1 LIRFGVFEADLETG
15 ELRKRRVRIKL
26 QEQPFQILAML
37 LERPGQVVTR
47 EELHK
52 TLWGTH
58 AFVDFERGLNKAI
71 NRLREALE
79 DSAENPRFIETLP
92 KRGYRFV
99 APLHAT
105 TSSPEEPVIVV
116 NGDRRDATLRSRLF
130 RSSLLPPPDKAFLPY
145 GFTMSPD
152 ARRLAFVAVDNDGES
167 ALWIR
172 DLSGVGTLRLSGTEG
187 GTFPFWAPD
196 NERIGFF
203 ADRKL
208 KIIELGGG
216 TVRALCDA
224 PSGHGGAWNRN
235 GTILFAPSVSGPLHR
250 VHPSGGP
257 ASSATS
263 ARASVEQTHCFP
275 SFLPDDHHFLF
286 YVFRSA
292 DSDDIANGIYIG
304 TLGSDQLRLLST
316 EIVGN
321 VVYSSGHLL
330 YIRDC
335 TLVAQPFDVMRLE
348 LTGAFACITQQ
359 EIDRE
364 RVFSASGF
372 TVSDAGVIVFQSTLD
387 SATRLIW
394 FDPSGKELGPVSQDA
409 YRDPNFSPDG
419 RFLAVSSDD
428 AHNGKYSIRVFDLE
442 RGVSLR
448 LSEPSDT
455 GWPVWSSDGKQITYA
470 STTDSVCNLVRVRA
484 DGSDSPQTLLRG
496 RSMVPNCWSH
506 DGHLVFLTTERG
518 LPCLGIYSA
527 QNQSIDPFGP
537 GAEAQFSPDGQWI
550 AYIGQGGVAGGGG
563 IVVQRFP
570 ATGDRM
576 PISGSGGAQ
585 PRWSHDGRQIFYV
598 APNRN
603 LMAVSFD
610 PANGRAGRPRT
621 VFHTRIVAPN
631 LSGFQYDVAPD
642 GRFLVNSLPSNGP
655 SPLTLI
661 TGWENGR

>member
-1 LIRFGVFEADLETG
+1 MFEANLETG
-15 ELRKRRVRIKL
+15 ELRKRGVRIKI
-26 QEQPFQILAML
+26 QEQPLQILAML
-37 LERPGQVVTR
+37 LERQGQVVTR
-47 EELHK
+47 GELHK
-52 TLWGTH
+52 TLWGGHT
-58 AFVDFERGLNKAI
+58 FVDFERGLNKAI

-79 DSAENPRFIETLP
+79 DSVENPRFIETLP
-92 KRGYRFV
+92 KRGYRFIASV
-99 APLHAT
+99 CAT
-105 TSSPEEPVIVV
+105 TSNPEEPVIAV
-116 NGDRRDATLRSRLF
+116 NYDRRDATLHSRLL
-130 RSSLLPPPDKAFLPY
+130 RSSLLPPPDESFLSY
-145 GFTMSPD
+145 GFTISPD
-152 ARRLAFVAVDNDGES
+152 ARRLAFVAVDNEGES

-172 DLSGVGTLRLSGTEG
+172 DLSGVGTLRLSATEG
-187 GTFPFWAPD
+187 ATFPFWAPD

-208 KIIELGGG
+208 KTIELGGG

-224 PSGHGGAWNRN
+224 PSGHGGAWNRD
-235 GTILFAPSVSGPLHR
+235 GTILFAPSVIGPLHR
-250 VHPSGGP
+250 VRPSGGP
-257 ASSATS
+257 PSPATS

-292 DSDDIANGIYIG
+292 DSDGIGNGIYIG
-304 TLGSDQLRLLST
+304 TLGSDHLRLLST
-316 EIVGN
+316 EIAGN
-321 VVYSSGHLL
+321 VVYTSDHLL
-330 YIRDC
+330 YVRDC
-335 TLVAQPFDVMRLE
+335 TLVAQPFDVLKLE
-348 LTGAFACITQQ
+348 LTGSFACITQQ

-364 RVFSASGF
+364 RVFSASAF
-372 TVSDAGVIVFQSTLD
+372 TVANDGVIVFQSTLD

-394 FDPSGKELGPVSQDA
+394 FDPSGKELGPISQNA
-409 YRDPNFSPDG
+409 YRDPSFSSDG

-428 AHNGKYSIRVFDLE
+428 AHNGKYSIRVCDLE

-455 GWPVWSSDGKQITYA
+455 VGWPIWSSDDKQITYA
-470 STTDSVCNLVRVRA
+470 STTGSVCNLVRVPA
-484 DGSDSPQTLLRG
+484 DGSGSPQILLRG
-496 RSMVPNCWSH
+496 RSMVPNCWSRN
-506 DGHLVFLTTERG
+506 GYLVFLTSEGG

-527 QNQSIDPFGP
+527 RDQSTDPFGP
-537 GAEAQFSPDGQWI
+537 GAEAQFSPDGRWI

-570 ATGDRM
+570 AAGDRM
-576 PISGSGGAQ
+576 PISGFGGAQ
-585 PRWSHDGRQIFYV
+585 PRWSRDGRQIFYV
-598 APNRN
+598 APDRK

-631 LSGFQYDVAPD
+631 LAGFQYDVAPD

-661 TGWENGR
+661 TRWKNNR

>member
-1 LIRFGVFEADLETG
+1 LIRFGAFEANLETG
-15 ELRKRRVRIKL
+15 ELRKLGVRIKV
-26 QEQPFQILAML
+26 QGQPFQILAML
-37 LERPGQVVTR
+37 LERQGQVVTR
-47 EELHK
+47 DELHK
-52 TLWGTH
+52 TLWGAHT
-58 AFVDFERGLNKAI
+58 FVDFERGLNKAI

-92 KRGYRFV
+92 KRGYRFIGPV
-99 APLHAT
+99 HVTASNA
-105 TSSPEEPVIVV
+105 EQPVIAV
-116 NGDRRDATLRSRLF
+116 NGNPGDATPRSRLL
-130 RSSLLPPPDKAFLPY
+130 RSSLLPPPDESFLPY
-145 GFTMSPD
+145 GFTISPD
-152 ARRLAFVAVDNDGES
+152 ARRLAFVALDNEGES

-172 DLSGVGTLRLSGTEG
+172 DLSGVGTLRLSATEG
-187 GTFPFWAPD
+187 ATFPFWAPD

-216 TVRALCDA
+216 TIRALCDA
-224 PSGHGGAWNRN
+224 PSGHGGAWTRD
-235 GTILFAPSVSGPLHR
+235 GTILFAPSVIGPLHR
-250 VHPSGGP
+250 VHPSGGLP
-257 ASSATS
+257 SPATS

-275 SFLPDDHHFLF
+275 SFFPDDNHFLF

-292 DSDDIANGIYIG
+292 DSDDIGNGIYIG

-316 EIVGN
+316 EIAGN

-330 YIRDC
+330 YVRDC
-335 TLVAQPFDVMRLE
+335 TLVAQPFDLMKLE
-348 LTGAFACITQQ
+348 LTGSFACITQQ

-372 TVSDAGVIVFQSTLD
+372 TVSDTGVIVFQSTLD

-394 FDPSGKELGPVSQDA
+394 FDPSGKELGAVSQSP
-409 YRDPNFSPDG
+409 YRDPSFSSDG

-428 AHNGKYSIRVFDLE
+428 AHNGKYSIRVYDLE

-455 GWPVWSSDGKQITYA
+455 AGWPVWSSDDKQITYA
-470 STTDSVCNLVRVRA
+470 STTGSVCNLVRVPA
-484 DGSDSPQTLLRG
+484 DGSGSPQILLRG
-496 RSMVPNCWSH
+496 RSMVPNCWSR
-506 DGHLVFLTTERG
+506 DGYLAFLTTEGG

-537 GAEAQFSPDGQWI
+537 GAEAQFSPDGLWI

-576 PISGSGGAQ
+576 PISGPGGAQ
-585 PRWSHDGRQIFYV
+585 PRWSRDGRQIFYV
-598 APNRN
+598 APDRK

-661 TGWENGR
+661 TGWKNG